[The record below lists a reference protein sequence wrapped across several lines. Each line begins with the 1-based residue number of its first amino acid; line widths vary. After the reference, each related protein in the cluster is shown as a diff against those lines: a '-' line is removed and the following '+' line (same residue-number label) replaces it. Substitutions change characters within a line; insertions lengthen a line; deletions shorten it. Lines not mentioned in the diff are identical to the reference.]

1 MTKLI
6 ITIEFLT
13 WDEIKRRIKTKR
25 FIKNLDR
32 RYGL

>member
-13 WDEIKRRIKTKR
+13 WSEIKKQIKAKR
-25 FIKNLDR
+25 FIKKLDR

>member
-13 WDEIKRRIKTKR
+13 WSEIKKRIKTKR
-25 FIKNLDR
+25 LIKKLDR